1 MSMAKKIEERDG
13 CAGDACKTKVQDGS
27 EKIEDD
33 AIAAETAAI
42 KLVTDYKLDSPNET
56 EATLLAT
63 LKTQNKKK
71 VKYTAYKASKKAV
84 CDGISGAVCNTGD

>member
-1 MSMAKKIEERDG
+1 MAKKTEERDG
-13 CAGDACKTKVQDGS
+13 CAGDDCKTKVQDGS

-56 EATLLAT
+56 EA
-63 LKTQNKKK
+63 
-71 VKYTAYKASKKAV
+71 
-84 CDGISGAVCNTGD
+84 